1 MAQLDSD
8 VQQGRIAQIVG
19 AHPAASV
26 AGAVLLLVVVVLGAS
41 FARQEPLII
50 EAHDETVELGEI
62 QPADGEQDPEELSE
76 PSASALPESIT
87 VDVTGAVTTPGVV
100 ELAADARVI
109 DAIEASGGLTA
120 DADLSS
126 VNRAAKLADG
136 EKVHIPCVGEAPA
149 APVEGGE
156 AASGTSADAPV
167 NINTAGADELDELPG
182 VGPSTAQAII
192 DEREQ
197 GGPFTSVADIMRV
210 SGIGEKKFEKLKDAI
225 CI

>member
-1 MAQLDSD
+1 MAQLDSE

-26 AGAVLLLVVVVLGAS
+26 AGAVLLLVVVVLGTS

-50 EAHDETVELGEI
+50 EAHDETVELDET
-62 QPADGEQDPEELSE
+62 QSADGEQDPDELSE
-76 PSASALPESIT
+76 PSVSALPESIT

-100 ELAADARVI
+100 ELAADARVF

-149 APVEGGE
+149 APAEGGG
-156 AASGTSADAPV
+156 AASGTSAAALV
-167 NINTAGADELDELPG
+167 NINTASADELDELPG

-197 GGPFTSVADIMRV
+197 GGPFTSVEDIMRV